1 MSRGLDRKAELHWR
15 TGFTLLE
22 MLVVLAIIALLA
34 SFVAPTVFRNVGDAR
49 RTTAQAQ
56 VDALAIALHAYH
68 LDVGSYPTTD
78 EGLAVLRE
86 PPLTPNARST
96 WRGPYLAKEIVPDP
110 WHRPYLYIS
119 PGERSRTS
127 FDLYSLGRD
136 GQPGGEGEDADVTS
150 WGGAVAR

>member
-1 MSRGLDRKAELHWR
+1 
-15 TGFTLLE
+15 

-49 RTTAQAQ
+49 HTTAQAQ
-56 VDALAIALHAYH
+56 IDALAIALHAYH

-86 PPLTPNARST
+86 PPLTQNTRSA
-96 WRGPYLAKEIVPDP
+96 WRGPYLAKELGPDP
-110 WHRPYLYIS
+110 WRRRYVYVS
-119 PGERSRTS
+119 PGERNPAS

-150 WGGAVAR
+150 WGGEVSR